1 MDKHTLVKGT
11 IAGISTFIGEKL
23 GLIGPSMILLCALMI
38 VDYVSGMLASKKEAI
53 EHPKDKRYGWNS
65 KKGIIGIYK
74 KVGYLLTI
82 LVAISTDYIIFR
94 FIKEIG
100 IDYNTKTFFGLL
112 VVIWFILNELLS
124 ILENAG
130 RMGVILPNFIIRV
143 LTEIKGK
150 IDEEK

>member
-1 MDKHTLVKGT
+1 MSKHNLLKGVITGVATL
-11 IAGISTFIGEKL
+11 IGDIL
-23 GLIGPSMILLCALMI
+23 GLVGPAMILLCILMI
-38 VDYVSGMLASKKEAI
+38 VDYVSGMLASKKEAV
-53 EHPKDKRYGWNS
+53 EHPKGKKYGWNS

-100 IDYNTKTFFGLL
+100 IDYNTNTFFGLL
-112 VVIWFILNELLS
+112 VVIWFILNELIS

-130 RMGVILPNFIIRV
+130 RMGVMLPGFLMKILS
-143 LTEIKGK
+143 EIKGK
-150 IDEEK
+150 IEE